1 MGLGNV
7 SIGSTYPEVS
17 RDEMLSKLNKLKQP
31 FLKNFNPD
39 LNVRIDRIK
48 RIQTLVE
55 ENIDAFHDALR
66 SDFGTRHEQLS
77 LMADTMHCVSH

>member
-31 FLKNFNPD
+31 FLKSSS
-39 LNVRIDRIK
+39 IK
-48 RIQTLVE
+48 FSEVKIS
-55 ENIDAFHDALR
+55 ENKMIINKIGR
-66 SDFGTRHEQLS
+66 
-77 LMADTMHCVSH
+77 

>member
-17 RDEMLSKLNKLKQP
+17 REEMLSKLNKLKQP

-48 RIQTLVE
+48 RIQTVVQIMPE
-55 ENIDAFHDALR
+55 RFHPKLE
-66 SDFGTRHEQLS
+66 SFK
-77 LMADTMHCVSH
+77 

>member
-17 RDEMLSKLNKLKQP
+17 REEMLSKLNKLKQP

-39 LNVRIDRIK
+39 LNAVSYTHL
-48 RIQTLVE
+48 TLPT
-55 ENIDAFHDALR
+55 R
-66 SDFGTRHEQLS
+66 S
-77 LMADTMHCVSH
+77 

>member
-48 RIQTLVE
+48 RIQP
-55 ENIDAFHDALR
+55 
-66 SDFGTRHEQLS
+66 
-77 LMADTMHCVSH
+77 

>member
-39 LNVRIDRIK
+39 LNVRID
-48 RIQTLVE
+48 
-55 ENIDAFHDALR
+55 
-66 SDFGTRHEQLS
+66 LS
-77 LMADTMHCVSH
+77 LIHI

>member
-17 RDEMLSKLNKLKQP
+17 REEMLSKLNKLKQP

-39 LNVRIDRIK
+39 LKARIDRIK

-55 ENIDAFHDALR
+55 ENICLLYTSPSPRDR
-66 SDFGTRHEQLS
+66 G
-77 LMADTMHCVSH
+77 